1 MKSCDFYDTYNVFQS
16 ISCQTFCEPY
26 SRPMFGMILFCFFVF
41 STGSASPT
49 SSLSSAWMKR
59 GRANPTWASSVMRTR
74 YSELLNFGALSFL
87 SISRMVNV
95 VITVA
100 SDGLRSSFSSVALAR
115 EQEESDGEMCGEVQ
129 RGMRCRENPFES

>member
-1 MKSCDFYDTYNVFQS
+1 M
-16 ISCQTFCEPY
+16 
-26 SRPMFGMILFCFFVF
+26 
-41 STGSASPT
+41 
-49 SSLSSAWMKR
+49 
-59 GRANPTWASSVMRTR
+59 
-74 YSELLNFGALSFL
+74 
-87 SISRMVNV
+87 